1 MARPFVKAVH
11 DSAAR
16 EKLWEDNYDSSQ
28 AGKCLKNQT

>member
-16 EKLWEDNYDSSQ
+16 EKLWEEHYDSSQ
-28 AGKCLKNQT
+28 AGKCLENQT